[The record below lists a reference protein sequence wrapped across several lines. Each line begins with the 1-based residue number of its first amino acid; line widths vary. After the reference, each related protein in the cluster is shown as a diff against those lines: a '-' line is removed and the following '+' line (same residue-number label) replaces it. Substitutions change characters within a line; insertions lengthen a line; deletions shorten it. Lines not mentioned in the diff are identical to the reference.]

1 MARRPFRTDDKTMK
15 VCKALGALM
24 IVLLASCATIP
35 VQGEAVECDACRTIW
50 IRLFP
55 SSGAAGIYRLN
66 HEEKHRPCANCEK
79 LAMRYFQ
86 TGEIPA
92 RCPQCDGQLTVRP
105 VNVTP

>member
-1 MARRPFRTDDKTMK
+1 MK
-15 VCKALGALM
+15 VCKALGALVM
-24 IVLLASCATIP
+24 VLLASCATIP

-55 SSGAAGIYRLN
+55 SSGAPGVYRLN
-66 HEEKHRPCANCEK
+66 HEEKHRPCANCGQ
-79 LAMRYFQ
+79 LVMRYFE

-92 RCPQCDGQLTVRP
+92 RCPQCDGRLTVRP

>member
-1 MARRPFRTDDKTMK
+1 MAWRPDNGHLEAMK
-15 VCKALGALM
+15 GLKAVSVVFL
-24 IVLLASCATIP
+24 ILLASCATIP

-55 SSGAAGIYRLN
+55 SSGAPGIYRLN
-66 HEEKHRPCANCEK
+66 HEEKHRPCANCGK

-92 RCPQCDGQLTVRP
+92 RCPQCDGRLTVRP